1 MEQKAPNGYDYGRVR
16 EKMLRSW
23 GKKTGTAPEKEEK
36 AEKAKIQKAKK
47 STPKTK
53 KR

>member
-23 GKKTGTAPEKEEK
+23 GKRQEQPL
-36 AEKAKIQKAKK
+36 KK
-47 STPKTK
+47 K
-53 KR
+53 KRQRKQIILKRKSLK